1 MTKTEIALIIGLYN
15 LGWEPKD
22 IVEKYP
28 NLNINE
34 VKNIINKN
42 CNK

>member
-15 LGWEPKD
+15 LGWEPED
-22 IVEKYP
+22 IITKYP
-28 NLNINE
+28 SLDINE
-34 VKNIINKN
+34 VKEVINKN